1 MVYILRL
8 NFIVNFIAISYPP
21 TKHNQLLM
29 IYIFL
34 TNVKGKHLCISSFVC
49 IPLTICSQYVF
60 IFPQCE
66 DLTKKLAERDQQLL
80 VAIRRFTELEELIGV
95 NPMPKNGHHRPESH
109 GQLSSVVNDNKTTT
123 SNRHQTVINTNSV
136 FENRVRR
143 IQDIFESHIKRIYT
157 TESHLRKDRRTHSEV
172 KSSIEEPER
181 KARIKRKRKSSKRVC
196 NLSFSSDHSFTKT
209 ELTQVTSKEN
219 VTTTILIPGIKIN
232 DVIMQTPYN
241 WEPKCIVSGENP
253 MTSQDIPG
261 RSGKTR
267 ELGLLKSKEKSGSSR
282 WRSTNADSYS
292 SETSDVINN
301 NGAESS
307 SSHCMEI
314 REMSILSISPRTSYV
329 NSSADFTDASAY
341 SDSSSDSDK
350 YSQKLI
356 NISFYKLLLTLSDSQ
371 RPSFS
376 WSLTL
381 SCRNC

>member
-1 MVYILRL
+1 M
-8 NFIVNFIAISYPP
+8 
-21 TKHNQLLM
+21 
-29 IYIFL
+29 
-34 TNVKGKHLCISSFVC
+34 
-49 IPLTICSQYVF
+49 F

-123 SNRHQTVINTNSV
+123 SDRHQTVINTNSV

-282 WRSTNADSYS
+282 RRSTNADSYS

-350 YSQKLI
+350 YS
-356 NISFYKLLLTLSDSQ
+356 
-371 RPSFS
+371 
-376 WSLTL
+376 
-381 SCRNC
+381 